1 MADTADSLSRERV
14 PIPLPVTRAQFYVRT
29 DGPTPLIEV
38 GGEIDLTN
46 ADALAGCLSVFEAG
60 DTVIVDVAGLRFI
73 DSRGIAALVLTC
85 NRNVKVIC
93 RGAQG
98 TVRDVFDMCGL
109 GTVLSIE
116 D

>member
-1 MADTADSLSRERV
+1 MADTADSLSSERV
-14 PIPLPVTRAQFYVRT
+14 PIPVPVTRAQFYMRA

-38 GGEIDLTN
+38 GGEIDLSN

-60 DTVIVDVAGLRFI
+60 DTVIVDVAGLKFI

-93 RGAQG
+93 RGAHG
-98 TVRDVFDMCGL
+98 AVRDVFDLCGL
-109 GTVLSIE
+109 DTVLIME